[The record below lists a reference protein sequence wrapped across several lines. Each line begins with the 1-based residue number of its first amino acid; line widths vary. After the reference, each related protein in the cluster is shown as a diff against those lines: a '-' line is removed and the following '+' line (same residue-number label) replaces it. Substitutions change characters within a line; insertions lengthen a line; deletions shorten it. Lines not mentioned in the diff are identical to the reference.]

1 MNTIRITIVLLVA
14 VVAVSGCRNADPVAT
29 KNSLPAISAITSG
42 QLDPGHAYVGA
53 VILDAPSPS
62 WFPVAYQPW
71 YCSGT
76 LVSSRVVQTAA
87 HCMAFAA
94 QTTGYPLDAFPAS
107 RIHVS
112 FADNVT
118 DPASWRDITGYVF
131 HPDFVPPFGTSDVAL
146 LFLSH
151 PVPGIEPG
159 RFAPAGFLDS
169 FKTAELQSGALVDVG
184 YGMLGAEGSFALTGD
199 RRVATVG
206 FQQLDDTFL
215 YLERDPGGACIGDSG
230 GPILMRV
237 SGVDYVVATL
247 HGLHVKFNSN
257 VKQDC
262 TGNFSA
268 QRLDLAGVVAFIQAN
283 IDAHGP

>member
-1 MNTIRITIVLLVA
+1 MNTTRVAAGLLLGIASVG
-14 VVAVSGCRNADPVAT
+14 GCRDSDPMAT
-29 KNSLPAISAITSG
+29 RAGLPGISAITLG
-42 QLDPGHAYVGA
+42 LLDPGHPYVGA

-118 DPASWRDITGYVF
+118 DPASWREITGYVF

-151 PVPGIEPG
+151 PVTGIEPG

-169 FKTAELQSGALVDVG
+169 FKNAELQSAALLDVG

-206 FQQLDDTFL
+206 FQRLDDNFL
-215 YLERDPGGACIGDSG
+215 SLERDPGGACIGDSG

-247 HGLHVKFNSN
+247 HGLHAKFNSN

-262 TGNFSA
+262 TGDFQA
-268 QRLDLAGVVAFIQAN
+268 QRLDLASVVQFIQAN
-283 IDAHGP
+283 IQTHGS